1 MCIHLKPL
9 EDYLKKLGI
18 AETFRGQPWSE
29 NCREWVY
36 FDCVLNPESLKTKL
50 KLGKSVVV
58 WNYEDIKVG
67 SELGL
72 ECKKCKDA
80 IIGPHPNSNYSN
92 NKRIIE

>member
-50 KLGKSVVV
+50 KLGKS
-58 WNYEDIKVG
+58 
-67 SELGL
+67 
-72 ECKKCKDA
+72 
-80 IIGPHPNSNYSN
+80 
-92 NKRIIE
+92 